1 MTVHLS
7 SWPRQLRWP
16 ELCANCGAPA
26 AERIPIAKAFAR
38 TYVITTRRVD
48 DPFKFSVPH
57 FDVPFCGT
65 CASRHRQLAVTV
77 SPIRHA
83 LSYVSSIYTLGVI
96 ISAIGIGLYFF
107 PIELHGG
114 GADITMKLTLEQVGF
129 LVLAMRW
136 CGWIAWYCTRRLR
149 MPPQTEITRAFDFD
163 DWKVDFFTGRQRTYR
178 IRSEAFA
185 NAFRALNH

>member
-96 ISAIGIGLYFF
+96 MSAIGIGLYFF

-129 LVLAMRW
+129 LVLAMLGVGGLPGTARVVYA
-136 CGWIAWYCTRRLR
+136 CHRRR
-149 MPPQTEITRAFDFD
+149 RSHAHSTST
-163 DWKVDFFTGRQRTYR
+163 TGRATSSSDDNVR
-178 IRSEAFA
+178 IASAVRRSRMRFV
-185 NAFRALNH
+185 L